1 MTTGVRRRLGVE
13 ERRQQLIG
21 VALELFSRRS
31 PDEVSIDE
39 IASAA
44 GISRPLVYHYF
55 PGKLSLYEAA
65 LKRASDDLAARFVEP
80 HEGPLGARLLRVM
93 RRFFDFVDEHGPG
106 FSALMRGGP
115 AVGSSTTNALIDSVR
130 QAAYVQILSHL
141 GVTDPPAR
149 LELVV
154 RSWISLAEST
164 ALIWLDGRR
173 IPRAELEVQ
182 LVHDFAAL
190 TAVSAAH
197 DAEMAALLRASPRW
211 PRTAASDGGRR
222 ARCPR
227 WPAGPAHGGPY
238 DGLDLLRLGG
248 HGQIGVAARF
258 QFRHRSPGRGRGGGE
273 VHDGQRGHGGRA
285 RTRRHSSKP
294 LMSGRPTSTRA
305 TSGRVPSRSRTSS
318 STSASPPL
326 ATGTTWWPARA
337 STAPMAYRL
346 AATSST
352 TSTVVPEVC
361 CVPLPYISTAPRAYV
376 GGQTAG
382 RGLRHP
388 T

>member
-1 MTTGVRRRLGVE
+1 MSTGVRRRLGVE

-65 LKRASDDLAARFVEP
+65 LKRASEDLAGRFAEP
-80 HEGPLGARLLRVM
+80 QEGPLGSRLLRVM

-106 FSALMRGGP
+106 FAALMRGGP
-115 AVGSSTTNALIDSVR
+115 AVGSSATNALIDSVR
-130 QAAYVQILSHL
+130 QAAYEQILSHL
-141 GVTDPPAR
+141 DVTEAPAR

-190 TAVSAAH
+190 AAVSAAQ
-197 DAEMAALLRASPRW
+197 DEEMSTLLKRMVKDEPGDGPFADLAVRLLAL
-211 PRTAASDGGRR
+211 
-222 ARCPR
+222 
-227 WPAGPAHGGPY
+227 AG
-238 DGLDLLRLGG
+238 
-248 HGQIGVAARF
+248 
-258 QFRHRSPGRGRGGGE
+258 
-273 VHDGQRGHGGRA
+273 
-285 RTRRHSSKP
+285 
-294 LMSGRPTSTRA
+294 
-305 TSGRVPSRSRTSS
+305 
-318 STSASPPL
+318 
-326 ATGTTWWPARA
+326 
-337 STAPMAYRL
+337 
-346 AATSST
+346 
-352 TSTVVPEVC
+352 
-361 CVPLPYISTAPRAYV
+361 
-376 GGQTAG
+376 
-382 RGLRHP
+382 
-388 T
+388 

>member
-1 MTTGVRRRLGVE
+1 MTTGVRRRLAVE

-65 LKRASDDLAARFVEP
+65 LQRASDDLASRFREP

-93 RRFFDFVDEHGPG
+93 RRYFDFVDDHGPG

-130 QAAYVQILSHL
+130 QAAYEQILAHL
-141 GVTDPPAR
+141 GVEEPPAR
-149 LELVV
+149 LELVI

-173 IPRAELEVQ
+173 IPRAELETQ

-190 TAVSAAH
+190 AAVSAAH
-197 DAEMAALLRASPRW
+197 DEEMTAILRRVLKDEP
-211 PRTAASDGGRR
+211 GE
-222 ARCPR
+222 
-227 WPAGPAHGGPY
+227 GPFG
-238 DGLDLLRLGG
+238 DL
-248 HGQIGVAARF
+248 AARLI
-258 QFRHRSPGRGRGGGE
+258 
-273 VHDGQRGHGGRA
+273 A
-285 RTRRHSSKP
+285 
-294 LMSGRPTSTRA
+294 L
-305 TSGRVPSRSRTSS
+305 
-318 STSASPPL
+318 AS
-326 ATGTTWWPARA
+326 
-337 STAPMAYRL
+337 
-346 AATSST
+346 
-352 TSTVVPEVC
+352 
-361 CVPLPYISTAPRAYV
+361 
-376 GGQTAG
+376 
-382 RGLRHP
+382 
-388 T
+388 

>member
-1 MTTGVRRRLGVE
+1 MTTGVRRRMGVE

-21 VALELFSRRS
+21 VALDLFSRRS
-31 PDEVSIDE
+31 PDAVSIDE

-65 LKRASDDLAARFVEP
+65 LKRASEDLAGRFVEP

-115 AVGSSTTNALIDSVR
+115 AVGSSATNALIDSVR

-141 GVTDPPAR
+141 GVQDPPAR

-173 IPRAELEVQ
+173 IPRGELEVQ

-190 TAVSAAH
+190 AAVSAAQ
-197 DAEMAALLRASPRW
+197 DEEMGTLLRGMLKDEPADGPFADLVTRLISLAS
-211 PRTAASDGGRR
+211 
-222 ARCPR
+222 
-227 WPAGPAHGGPY
+227 
-238 DGLDLLRLGG
+238 
-248 HGQIGVAARF
+248 
-258 QFRHRSPGRGRGGGE
+258 
-273 VHDGQRGHGGRA
+273 
-285 RTRRHSSKP
+285 
-294 LMSGRPTSTRA
+294 
-305 TSGRVPSRSRTSS
+305 
-318 STSASPPL
+318 
-326 ATGTTWWPARA
+326 
-337 STAPMAYRL
+337 
-346 AATSST
+346 
-352 TSTVVPEVC
+352 
-361 CVPLPYISTAPRAYV
+361 
-376 GGQTAG
+376 
-382 RGLRHP
+382 
-388 T
+388 

>member
-1 MTTGVRRRLGVE
+1 MGVE

-21 VALELFSRRS
+21 VALDLFSRRS

-65 LKRASDDLAARFVEP
+65 LKRASEDLAGRFAEP

-93 RRFFDFVDEHGPG
+93 RRYFDFVDEHGPG

-130 QAAYVQILSHL
+130 QAAYEHIVAHL
-141 GVTDPPAR
+141 GVTEAPAR

-173 IPRAELEVQ
+173 IPRGELELQ

-190 TAVSAAH
+190 AAVSAAY
-197 DAEMAALLRASPRW
+197 DADMAALLSTMVKDEPA
-211 PRTAASDGGRR
+211 DGPFAELVGR
-222 ARCPR
+222 
-227 WPAGPAHGGPY
+227 
-238 DGLDLLRLGG
+238 LL
-248 HGQIGVAARF
+248 
-258 QFRHRSPGRGRGGGE
+258 S
-273 VHDGQRGHGGRA
+273 
-285 RTRRHSSKP
+285 
-294 LMSGRPTSTRA
+294 
-305 TSGRVPSRSRTSS
+305 
-318 STSASPPL
+318 L
-326 ATGTTWWPARA
+326 AP
-337 STAPMAYRL
+337 
-346 AATSST
+346 
-352 TSTVVPEVC
+352 
-361 CVPLPYISTAPRAYV
+361 
-376 GGQTAG
+376 
-382 RGLRHP
+382 
-388 T
+388 

>member
-1 MTTGVRRRLGVE
+1 MTIGVRRRMGVE

-93 RRFFDFVDEHGPG
+93 RRYFDFVDEHGPG

-115 AVGSSTTNALIDSVR
+115 AVSAGGACSMSTISTTNALVDSVR

-173 IPRAELEVQ
+173 IPREELEPQ
-182 LVHDFAAL
+182 LVNDFAAL
-190 TAVSAAH
+190 AAVSAAY
-197 DAEMAALLRASPRW
+197 DEEMAELLRAIMKDEP
-211 PRTAASDGGRR
+211 ADG
-222 ARCPR
+222 PF
-227 WPAGPAHGGPY
+227 AH
-238 DGLDLLRLGG
+238 L
-248 HGQIGVAARF
+248 
-258 QFRHRSPGRGRGGGE
+258 
-273 VHDGQRGHGGRA
+273 
-285 RTRRHSSKP
+285 
-294 LMSGRPTSTRA
+294 
-305 TSGRVPSRSRTSS
+305 
-318 STSASPPL
+318 
-326 ATGTTWWPARA
+326 
-337 STAPMAYRL
+337 
-346 AATSST
+346 
-352 TSTVVPEVC
+352 
-361 CVPLPYISTAPRAYV
+361 
-376 GGQTAG
+376 AG
-382 RGLRHP
+382 RLIALAS
-388 T
+388 

>member
-1 MTTGVRRRLGVE
+1 MTTGVRRRMGVE

-190 TAVSAAH
+190 VAVSAAQ
-197 DAEMAALLRASPRW
+197 DAEMGALMRRIAQEEP
-211 PRTAASDGGRR
+211 ADGPFARLAGR
-222 ARCPR
+222 
-227 WPAGPAHGGPY
+227 
-238 DGLDLLRLGG
+238 LL
-248 HGQIGVAARF
+248 A
-258 QFRHRSPGRGRGGGE
+258 
-273 VHDGQRGHGGRA
+273 
-285 RTRRHSSKP
+285 
-294 LMSGRPTSTRA
+294 
-305 TSGRVPSRSRTSS
+305 
-318 STSASPPL
+318 L
-326 ATGTTWWPARA
+326 AT
-337 STAPMAYRL
+337 
-346 AATSST
+346 
-352 TSTVVPEVC
+352 
-361 CVPLPYISTAPRAYV
+361 
-376 GGQTAG
+376 
-382 RGLRHP
+382 
-388 T
+388 

>member
-1 MTTGVRRRLGVE
+1 MGVE

-21 VALELFSRRS
+21 VALDLFSQRS

-65 LKRASDDLAARFVEP
+65 LKRAAEDLAGRFDEP

-93 RRFFDFVDEHGPG
+93 GRFFDFVDEHGPG

-115 AVGSSTTNALIDSVR
+115 AVPADGVGSREHASATNALIDSVR
-130 QAAYVQILSHL
+130 QAAYLQILSHL
-141 GVTDPPAR
+141 GVTDASPR

-190 TAVSAAH
+190 AAVSAAY
-197 DAEMAALLRASPRW
+197 DEDMATLLKKMVQDEPADGPFAELVGRLLS
-211 PRTAASDGGRR
+211 
-222 ARCPR
+222 
-227 WPAGPAHGGPY
+227 
-238 DGLDLLRLGG
+238 
-248 HGQIGVAARF
+248 
-258 QFRHRSPGRGRGGGE
+258 
-273 VHDGQRGHGGRA
+273 
-285 RTRRHSSKP
+285 
-294 LMSGRPTSTRA
+294 
-305 TSGRVPSRSRTSS
+305 
-318 STSASPPL
+318 L
-326 ATGTTWWPARA
+326 AP
-337 STAPMAYRL
+337 
-346 AATSST
+346 
-352 TSTVVPEVC
+352 
-361 CVPLPYISTAPRAYV
+361 
-376 GGQTAG
+376 
-382 RGLRHP
+382 
-388 T
+388 